1 MIRHIALFRFND
13 DATAEQ
19 RQTVVDALRTLSG
32 VVPSIRGYEVST
44 TLGLVP
50 EGAQL
55 CVVALFDDEQGWRDY
70 IDHPEHRRV
79 ADTLLAPIRSERVT
93 MQHAYPV
100 E

>member
-50 EGAQL
+50 
-55 CVVALFDDEQGWRDY
+55 
-70 IDHPEHRRV
+70 
-79 ADTLLAPIRSERVT
+79 RVT
-93 MQHAYPV
+93 SPSAPGRSQ
-100 E
+100 EE